1 MSPSL
6 HLPSGFHRVET
17 NWVEIEGGGMN
28 KVFDL
33 DADVEF
39 GTDALPD
46 WRKADDVADADD
58 EELKE
63 TPADV
68 LMILGFDPKE
78 LF

>member
-1 MSPSL
+1 M
-6 HLPSGFHRVET
+6 ET

-58 EELKE
+58 EEMKE
-63 TPADV
+63 TPSDV

>member
-1 MSPSL
+1 
-6 HLPSGFHRVET
+6 
-17 NWVEIEGGGMN
+17 MN

-33 DADVEF
+33 DADIEF

-58 EELKE
+58 EEMKE

-68 LMILGFDPKE
+68 LMILGFDPKDCFDE
-78 LF
+78 YQGHRVGWQIEECWRQGCYR

>member
-1 MSPSL
+1 MK
-6 HLPSGFHRVET
+6 
-17 NWVEIEGGGMN
+17 

-39 GTDALPD
+39 GTDVLPD
-46 WRKADDVADADD
+46 WRKADDVADTDD
-58 EELKE
+58 EEMKE
-63 TPADV
+63 TPIDV

>member
-1 MSPSL
+1 V
-6 HLPSGFHRVET
+6 G
-17 NWVEIEGGGMN
+17 IKGGGMK

-39 GTDALPD
+39 GTDVLPD
-46 WRKADDVADADD
+46 WRKADDVADTDD
-58 EELKE
+58 EEMKE
-63 TPADV
+63 TPIDV

>member
-1 MSPSL
+1 M
-6 HLPSGFHRVET
+6 
-17 NWVEIEGGGMN
+17 EIEGGGMN

-58 EELKE
+58 EEMEE